1 MSITVDS
8 RTRDPKS
15 EQVVKYV
22 NEHGTPVQ
30 HKPVRKISPDVAAL
44 TPVARFIAD
53 RAEGKYIGGMLLH
66 GFLVRVEGAVG
77 SQHAIEVKKHG
88 QEQADKLAH
97 IWGLNKNER
106 ATIRGWLFP
115 VFEPEMDETK
125 YLNDEA
131 DKMIAAAGMG
141 GRIVINN
148 EILEVSHD

>member
-22 NEHGTPVQ
+22 NEHGTPIQ
-30 HKPVRKISPDVAAL
+30 YIPVRKISPNTAAL
-44 TPVARFIAD
+44 TPIARFIAD
-53 RAEGKYIGGMLLH
+53 RAEGKYIGGMLLR

-88 QEQADKLAH
+88 QERAEKLAH

-106 ATIRGWLFP
+106 ATIHGWLFP
-115 VFEPEMDETK
+115 VFEPEMDETEF
-125 YLNDEA
+125 LNAEA
-131 DKMIAAAGMG
+131 KKMVAAAGVG
-141 GRIVINN
+141 GRIIINN
-148 EILEVSHD
+148 EIMEVTHD